1 MAHIH
6 FTGIGGVGMAGLA
19 HIAADLGEK
28 VTGSDAAESV
38 MLSGLRSRGLEVTAH
53 HVDTLPG
60 QPELL
65 VYSSAVP
72 EHNSERRCAARL
84 GIPEMRRG
92 DYLSTLGQRF
102 ARTVAVAGS
111 HGKTTTA
118 AMIAHICRE
127 AGLEP
132 GYLVGGAVNG
142 WERSAAAGNGRLLIT
157 EVDESDGTQAGFQ
170 ADIAVVLN
178 VDDDHC
184 WSLGG
189 VEKLEACFVEFG
201 RRAALVV
208 TWRTPTTERL
218 FGDHQPVLFV
228 DEALALSEGA
238 PPQPGPHNRVNGAVA
253 VAVAERLGVSRPAAL
268 AALRSFPGV
277 SRRMSERHRSADGRL
292 VIVED
297 YAHHPAEL
305 KAAMAALREGYPQR
319 RLLILFQP
327 HRFERVKRYGATFA
341 ELLSGADRAWVVAPF
356 AAWRQDQELADPQEI
371 VRQMRPEAAAGY
383 LANDPDAIAA
393 AVMPEMRGREASVL
407 AVIGAGDICKAIPA
421 LCQAMP

>member
-19 HIAADLGEK
+19 HIAADLGEE
-28 VTGSDAAESV
+28 VTGSDAAESA
-38 MLSGLRSRGLEVTAH
+38 MLAGLRRRGLAVTASH
-53 HVDTLPG
+53 AESLAG
-60 QPELL
+60 RPELL

-72 EHNSERRCAARL
+72 ETNSERQCASRL
-84 GIPEMRRG
+84 GIAQMRRG
-92 DYLSTLGQRF
+92 DYLARLSRRF

-111 HGKTTTA
+111 HGKTTTT

-127 AGLEP
+127 AGLSP

-142 WERSAAAGNGRLLIT
+142 WERSATAGNGRLLIA

-170 ADIAVVLN
+170 AGIGVVLN

-189 VEKLEACFVEFG
+189 VEKLEACFAEFG
-201 RRAALVV
+201 GRAGQLVV
-208 TWRTPTTERL
+208 WRTPATERL
-218 FGDHQPVLFV
+218 FGMCAAAVFV
-228 DEALALSEGA
+228 DEALDLSIGA
-238 PPQPGPHNRVNGAVA
+238 PPQPGAHNRANGAVA
-253 VAVAERLGVSRPAAL
+253 VAVAERLGVGRSAAL
-268 AALRSFPGV
+268 AALSRFPGV
-277 SRRMSERHRSADGRL
+277 SRRLSERHRSADGRL

-305 KAAMAALREGYPQR
+305 RATMAALREGYPRR

-327 HRFERVKRYGATFA
+327 HRFERVKRYGAAFA
-341 ELLSGADRAWVVAPF
+341 ELLSEADRAWVVAPF
-356 AAWRQDQELADPQEI
+356 AAWRQDQELADPREI
-371 VRQMRPEAAAGY
+371 VRQMRPAVAAGF
-383 LANDPDAIAA
+383 LANVPAGIAA
-393 AVMPEMRGREASVL
+393 AVVPEIRAGGACIL
-407 AVIGAGDICKAIPA
+407 AVVGAGDIAQAIPA